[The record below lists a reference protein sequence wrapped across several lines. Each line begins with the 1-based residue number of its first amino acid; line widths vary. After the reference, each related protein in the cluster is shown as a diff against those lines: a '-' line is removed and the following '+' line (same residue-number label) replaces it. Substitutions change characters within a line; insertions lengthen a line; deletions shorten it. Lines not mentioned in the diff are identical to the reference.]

1 MTDLTLYHNP
11 RCSKSRQTLELL
23 KARELEPEIVLYLE
37 TPPDAGSLA
46 NLIKLLGISAHDI
59 LRTGETAY
67 DREMA
72 QWSDEKIFKAIEA
85 NPILLQRPIVVANGQ
100 ARIGRPPEAVLE
112 IL

>member
-1 MTDLTLYHNP
+1 MTDITLYHNP

-23 KARELEPEIVLYLE
+23 EARDLQPEVVLYLE

-46 NLIKLLGISAHDI
+46 NLIKLLGIKAHDI

-67 DREMA
+67 DQEMA
-72 QWSDEKIFKAIEA
+72 EWSDDKIFKAIEA

-100 ARIGRPPEAVLE
+100 ARIGRPPESILE